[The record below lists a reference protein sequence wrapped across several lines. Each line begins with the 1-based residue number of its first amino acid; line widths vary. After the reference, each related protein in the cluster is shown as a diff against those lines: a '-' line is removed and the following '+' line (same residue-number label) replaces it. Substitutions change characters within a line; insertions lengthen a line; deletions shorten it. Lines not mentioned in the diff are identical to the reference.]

1 MGEIACG
8 AHQTLK
14 KRPWEIAILVYG
26 FPSHLSALQFE
37 WAWQKPH
44 LSRYIN
50 RNFPGIYH
58 KKTSEQFLP
67 TKLRV
72 LVHLLQCSGFS
83 RWPLNL
89 HFLISQVQDQFNKN
103 LKSDPSS
110 MIPNHIPITFGSLN
124 LVFPPVAQKPSS
136 PSDADPRHCYSC
148 QKSGYQMVKCL
159 NSACQG
165 VFHLSCL
172 ASRFSLGTL
181 FIIPIQGE
189 CPKCSHM
196 LVWGNLIQ
204 SMSAKKVSL
213 IAKADEN

>member
-148 QKSGYQMVKCL
+148 QKSGYQVI
-159 NSACQG
+159 NS
-165 VFHLSCL
+165 HKLSL
-172 ASRFSLGTL
+172 SLDGEMFEQRL
-181 FIIPIQGE
+181 PRSIPPFLLGI
-189 CPKCSHM
+189 
-196 LVWGNLIQ
+196 
-204 SMSAKKVSL
+204 KVQLRNFVHHPNPGRVSQMQPHVSVG
-213 IAKADEN
+213 KPDSKHVS